1 MLVGRTCDRLDR
13 LHGSHGTE
21 ELDLSQVT
29 CPIQSR
35 VLHAQSAQLV
45 QVAVSERL
53 VDVEKNE

>member
-1 MLVGRTCDRLDR
+1 MKIGRTRERSNR
-13 LHGSHGTE
+13 LHGSHGAE